1 MKCAHVHCKSHTL
14 VEGCITYKQCVLRTY
29 VQTGSVCVLLEHGV
43 IPAREGKV
51 VYHLGEA
58 DVVHVV
64 ASSDLYPKLEVDDG
78 KFKCVD
84 QS

>member
-1 MKCAHVHCKSHTL
+1 MKCTHVHYRSHTL
-14 VEGCITYKQCVLRTY
+14 VEGCITYKQCVLCTY
-29 VQTGSVCVLLEHGV
+29 VQTGSVCVLLERGV

-58 DVVHVV
+58 DVVDVI
-64 ASSDLYPKLEVDDG
+64 ASSNLYPKLEVDNG